1 LIVVFNPF
9 STLFQPSPV
18 QHVNGWLEGGAT
30 VSKKLG
36 VAVIAARPAYRAL
49 VQHVPDISNI
59 YFVDELGPFSAR
71 VLLDFPTTW
80 SFDKLDSLNSVERA
94 RTLVV
99 VQSPPGPY
107 SDVVAS
113 YHVSGV
119 VCAGDDEAL
128 ISGIY
133 AAAAALRT
141 YSWRSGLTYMELR
154 VTRLLLQGL
163 DTGAVAQKLR
173 VTTKTI
179 NAHVSNALSKL
190 GYESRSQFVA
200 ALLAHHTA

>member
-1 LIVVFNPF
+1 MEV
-9 STLFQPSPV
+9 
-18 QHVNGWLEGGAT
+18 A
-30 VSKKLG
+30 KRLG

-49 VQHVPDISNI
+49 IQHVPEISNI

-80 SFDKLDSLNSVERA
+80 AFGKLDELNSVERA

-99 VQSPPGPY
+99 VQSANGPY
-107 SDVVAS
+107 TDVVAS

-119 VCAGDDEAL
+119 VCAGDDDAL

-133 AAAAALRT
+133 AAAAAMRT

-154 VTRLLLQGL
+154 VTRLLIQGL
-163 DTGAVAQKLR
+163 DTATVAERLR
-173 VTTKTI
+173 VTPKTI
-179 NAHVSNALSKL
+179 NAHVSNAITKL
-190 GYESRSQFVA
+190 GYESRSQFIA
-200 ALLAHHTA
+200 ALLASYAA

>member
-1 LIVVFNPF
+1 M
-9 STLFQPSPV
+9 
-18 QHVNGWLEGGAT
+18 A
-30 VSKKLG
+30 KRLG

-49 VQHVPDISNI
+49 IQHVPEISNI

-80 SFDKLDSLNSVERA
+80 SFAKLDGLDSIERA

-99 VQSPPGPY
+99 VQSATGPY

-119 VCAGDDEAL
+119 VSAGDDDAL
-128 ISGIY
+128 VSGIY
-133 AAAAALRT
+133 AAAAAMRT

-163 DTGAVAQKLR
+163 DTSSVATKLK
-173 VTTKTI
+173 VTPKTV

-190 GYESRSQFVA
+190 GFESRAQFIA
-200 ALLAHHTA
+200 ALLAYHAA

>member
-1 LIVVFNPF
+1 MG
-9 STLFQPSPV
+9 Q
-18 QHVNGWLEGGAT
+18 
-30 VSKKLG
+30 KLG
-36 VAVIAARPAYRAL
+36 VLVDAARPTYRAIL
-49 VQHVPDISNI
+49 QHVPDVSDI
-59 YFVDELGPFSAR
+59 YFVDEPSPHAAR

-80 SFDKLDSLNSVERA
+80 SFSKLDELNSIERA
-94 RTLVV
+94 RTIVV
-99 VQSPPGPY
+99 IQGQSGPY

-119 VCAGDDEAL
+119 VTAGEDEPL

-163 DTGAVAQKLR
+163 DTRAAANRLR

-179 NAHVSNALSKL
+179 NAHISNALSKL
-190 GYESRSQFVA
+190 GYSSRSQYIA
-200 ALLAHHTA
+200 ALLAYHVA

>member
-1 LIVVFNPF
+1 M
-9 STLFQPSPV
+9 
-18 QHVNGWLEGGAT
+18 AR
-30 VSKKLG
+30 KLG
-36 VAVIAARPAYRAL
+36 VAVIAAHSAYRAL
-49 VQHVPDISNI
+49 VRHVPEISDI

-80 SFDKLDSLNSVERA
+80 SFARLDELNSIERA

-99 VQSPPGPY
+99 VQSGAGPY

-119 VCAGDDEAL
+119 VSAGDDAAL
-128 ISGIY
+128 VSGIY
-133 AAAAALRT
+133 AAAAAMRT
-141 YSWRSGLTYMELR
+141 YSWQSGLTYMELR

-163 DTGAVAQKLR
+163 DTASAASKLR

-190 GYESRSQFVA
+190 GYESRAQYIA
-200 ALLAHHTA
+200 ALLAYHSA